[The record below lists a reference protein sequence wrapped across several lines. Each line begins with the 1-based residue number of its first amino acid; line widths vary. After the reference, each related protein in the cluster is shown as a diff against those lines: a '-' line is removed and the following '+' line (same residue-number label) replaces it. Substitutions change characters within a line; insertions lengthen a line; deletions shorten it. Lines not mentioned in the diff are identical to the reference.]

1 MAMGKQKGRKSAMPR
16 VSVSLSPDVHAT
28 LEQIAHEKKVS
39 VAWVMRDAAE
49 QYIAAKWP
57 LFNQDQRSKE

>member
-1 MAMGKQKGRKSAMPR
+1 MPR

-28 LEQIAHEKKVS
+28 LEQIAQEKKVS

-57 LFNQDQRSKE
+57 LFSQNRRGKE

>member
-1 MAMGKQKGRKSAMPR
+1 MATGKQKGRRSAMPR

-28 LEQIAHEKKVS
+28 LEQIAQEKKVS

-57 LFNQDQRSKE
+57 LFNQNRRGKE

>member
-1 MAMGKQKGRKSAMPR
+1 MPR

-28 LEQIAHEKKVS
+28 LEQIAHEKRVS

-57 LFNQDQRSKE
+57 LFNQNQRSKE

>member
-1 MAMGKQKGRKSAMPR
+1 MGTGKQKERKSGTPR

-28 LEQIAHEKKVS
+28 LEQIAQEKKVS
-39 VAWVMRDAAE
+39 VAWVMRDAVE

-57 LFNQDQRSKE
+57 LFSQNRRGKE

>member
-1 MAMGKQKGRKSAMPR
+1 MTTGKQKKRKSATPR

-28 LEQIAHEKKVS
+28 LEQIAQEKKVS

-57 LFNQDQRSKE
+57 LFKGKV

>member
-1 MAMGKQKGRKSAMPR
+1 MATGKQKKRKSAMPR
-16 VSVSLSPDVHAT
+16 VSVSLSPEVHAT
-28 LEQIAHEKKVS
+28 LEQIAQEKKVS

-57 LFNQDQRSKE
+57 LFSQKPAG

>member
-1 MAMGKQKGRKSAMPR
+1 MTTGKQKKPKSAMPR
-16 VSVSLSPDVHAT
+16 ISVSLSPDVHAT
-28 LEQIAHEKKVS
+28 LEQIAQEKKVS

-57 LFNQDQRSKE
+57 LFKGRV

>member
-1 MAMGKQKGRKSAMPR
+1 MSKGKQNGRKSATPR
-16 VSVSLSPDVHAT
+16 VSVSLSPDVLST
-28 LEQIAHEKKVS
+28 LEQIALEKKVS

-57 LFNQDQRSKE
+57 LFNQNRRGKE

>member
-1 MAMGKQKGRKSAMPR
+1 MIASKETAGKSHMPR
-16 VSVSLSPDVHAT
+16 VSVSLPPDVHAT
-28 LEQIAHEKKVS
+28 LEQIAQEKKVS

-57 LFNQDQRSKE
+57 LFSQNRRGKE